1 MAETT
6 LQILVEGEQAKKELR
21 ELQRLIQQTAKGLQ
35 AGGMGVR
42 QSISRATAI
51 HGQQVQTALGRGKA
65 GEYFG
70 REGRQLQK
78 GDVVG
83 FSQKQG
89 GLATSGLGGQ
99 DIARMAGQ
107 PLQDEHTAQ
116 LKRQADATK
125 EAAEKIKQ
133 AAREAA
139 KEERE
144 LAKVQREVT
153 AAMEKRRAVLAKLN
167 TAVGRQKENAR
178 MMIQMHKEL
187 GVNSKTTTV
196 GLLKQAR
203 ALELLEEKT
212 LRMAAKGKIAQHEA
226 DKITASLQRQ
236 RQALLQIR
244 PEVDKYNQGMQFMG
258 GASVFAQKAVRQS
271 GAAAQGAMLG
281 MSALN
286 GDVMGL
292 AFSLIFLQFAAN
304 LPVALGFAA
313 ITIGAMAAIKVF
325 SKWRKEQKYNKQMAR
340 SFYAITG
347 SVESMNIANQK
358 SAAIAKE
365 LVLGSGDEKEAI
377 KALTQ
382 AQLQLRTKGVD
393 PTAEHMKIA
402 THAFILA
409 KNEGL
414 EYEEAL
420 QEVLST
426 VMKFNDTGIATFRG
440 DDMTLEEM
448 ARRATNALDNV
459 STHMLDGNATMDEW
473 IATAKSMGIEGM
485 GLETLE
491 DYYSQ
496 EGRGEFLARTESD
509 FGKYG
514 SIIRN
519 IQDKMVEFGDT
530 SSDSATKL
538 SKAFA
543 TVEKDVETHLGKDST
558 TYKNMDAL
566 IEKWKEMNQQLAL
579 KESFYSTEEM
589 GGGVEDL
596 SAAGIASSTN
606 TTVVYNIDVHDNSV
620 DRPDELAAEI
630 LHQVSANGQGYPT
643 FVYA

>member
-1 MAETT
+1 
-6 LQILVEGEQAKKELR
+6 
-21 ELQRLIQQTAKGLQ
+21 
-35 AGGMGVR
+35 
-42 QSISRATAI
+42 
-51 HGQQVQTALGRGKA
+51 
-65 GEYFG
+65 
-70 REGRQLQK
+70 
-78 GDVVG
+78 
-83 FSQKQG
+83 
-89 GLATSGLGGQ
+89 
-99 DIARMAGQ
+99 
-107 PLQDEHTAQ
+107 
-116 LKRQADATK
+116 
-125 EAAEKIKQ
+125 
-133 AAREAA
+133 
-139 KEERE
+139 
-144 LAKVQREVT
+144 
-153 AAMEKRRAVLAKLN
+153 
-167 TAVGRQKENAR
+167 
-178 MMIQMHKEL
+178 
-187 GVNSKTTTV
+187 
-196 GLLKQAR
+196 
-203 ALELLEEKT
+203 
-212 LRMAAKGKIAQHEA
+212 
-226 DKITASLQRQ
+226 
-236 RQALLQIR
+236 
-244 PEVDKYNQGMQFMG
+244 MG

-543 TVEKDVETHLGKDST
+543 TVEKDVETHLGKNST
-558 TYKNMDAL
+558 TYKNMDAM

>member
-21 ELQRLIQQTAKGLQ
+21 ELKRLINDTAKAFQ

-42 QSISRATAI
+42 QSITRATAI
-51 HGQQVQTALGRGKA
+51 HGQGVQTALTRGKA
-65 GEYFG
+65 GEYCG

-83 FSQKQG
+83 FAQRKG
-89 GLATSGLGGQ
+89 GLAESELSGQ

-244 PEVDKYNQGMQFMG
+244 PEVEKYNQGMQFMG

-313 ITIGAMAAIKVF
+313 ITVGAMAAIKVF

-358 SAAIAKE
+358 SAAIARE

-393 PTAEHMKIA
+393 PTAGHMKIA
-402 THAFILA
+402 THAFLLA

-440 DDMTLEEM
+440 DDMSLEEM
-448 ARRATNALDNV
+448 ARRATNALDNI
-459 STHMLDGNATMDEW
+459 STHMIDGNATMNEW
-473 IATAKSMGIEGM
+473 IASARDIGIEGM
-485 GLETLE
+485 GLDTLE
-491 DYYSQ
+491 DYYAE
-496 EGRGEFLARTESD
+496 EGRGESLARHERD
-509 FGKYG
+509 YG
-514 SIIRN
+514 TFAETMHN
-519 IQDKMVEFGDT
+519 IEQKMVEFGDT
-530 SSDSATKL
+530 SADSSTKL

-543 TVEKDVETHLGKDST
+543 TIEKDVETHLGKDST
-558 TYKNMDAL
+558 TYKNLDAM
-566 IEKWKEMNQQLAL
+566 IEKWKEMNQTLAP
-579 KESFYSTEEM
+579 KESFYSTEADY
-589 GGGVEDL
+589 GAGIEDL
-596 SAAGIASSTN
+596 SASSIASSTN
-606 TTVVYNIDVHDNSV
+606 TVVYNIDVHDNSV

>member
-1 MAETT
+1 M
-6 LQILVEGEQAKKELR
+6 
-21 ELQRLIQQTAKGLQ
+21 
-35 AGGMGVR
+35 
-42 QSISRATAI
+42 
-51 HGQQVQTALGRGKA
+51 
-65 GEYFG
+65 
-70 REGRQLQK
+70 
-78 GDVVG
+78 VG
-83 FSQKQG
+83 FAQGKG
-89 GLATSGLGGQ
+89 GLAESGLSGQ
-99 DIARMAGQ
+99 DISRMAGQ
-107 PLQDEHTAQ
+107 SLLDKHDTS
-116 LKRQADATK
+116 
-125 EAAEKIKQ
+125 IKQ
-133 AAREAA
+133 DTQTRRENTAEINRQNAA
-139 KEERE
+139 
-144 LAKVQREVT
+144 LANLK
-153 AAMEKRRAVLAKLN
+153 
-167 TAVGRQKENAR
+167 TAVGRQVENGR
-178 MMIQMHKEL
+178 MMVQMHKEL

-203 ALELLEEKT
+203 ALELLENKT
-212 LRMAAKGKIAQHEA
+212 LKMAGTSARAQIASE
-226 DKITASLQRQ
+226 KLIGSLRKQRE
-236 RQALLQIR
+236 ALLQIR
-244 PEVDKYNQGMQFMG
+244 PEVEKYNQGMQFMG

-313 ITIGAMAAIKVF
+313 ITIGAMAAIKMF
-325 SKWRKEQKYNKQMAR
+325 SKWRKEQKYNKQIAR

-347 SVESMNIANQK
+347 SVEAMNIANEK

-440 DDMTLEEM
+440 DDMSLEEM

-459 STHMLDGNATMDEW
+459 STHMIDGNATMNEW
-473 IATAKSMGIEGM
+473 LATARDMGIEGM
-485 GLETLE
+485 GLDAME
-491 DYYSQ
+491 DYYAQ
-496 EGRGEFLARTESD
+496 EGRGESLVRFERD
-509 FGKYG
+509 YG
-514 SIIRN
+514 EFSEIMHN
-519 IQDKMVEFGDT
+519 IEQRMVEFGDT
-530 SSDSATKL
+530 SGESATKL

-543 TVEKDVETHLGKDST
+543 TIEKDVETHLGKDST
-558 TYKNMDAL
+558 TYKNMDAM
-566 IEKWKEMNQQLAL
+566 IEKWNEMVQTLAPKEG
-579 KESFYSTEEM
+579 FYSAEEM

-606 TTVVYNIDVHDNSV
+606 TTVIYNIEVKDNIV